1 MKKSQRIKT
10 LVELKAEQEKN
21 ALKGL
26 GLSQRKLMDIETQV
40 ENLKKYRQEYQ
51 DNFNQLGGYGVKI
64 AQLLEFKSFIDK
76 LDQAIMGQEQALRL
90 CKEELAVKR
99 KIWEGIH
106 HKTNS
111 LQKVLDSAILTETQ
125 HKNSREQL
133 ELDERASRLGR
144 NNRGGMK
151 NA

>member
-10 LVELKAEQEKN
+10 LVELKAEQEKS

-26 GLSQRKLMDIETQV
+26 GISQRKLIEIELQV

-51 DNFNQLGGYGVKI
+51 ENFDQLGSDGVKI

-76 LDQAIMGQEQALRL
+76 LDKAIAGQEYSLQI
-90 CKEELAVKR
+90 CKEELTVKR
-99 KIWEGIH
+99 QAWENIH
-106 HKTNS
+106 HKTSS
-111 LQKVLDSAILTETQ
+111 LQKIFASSVAVEAKHDV
-125 HKNSREQL
+125 KREQL
-133 ELDERASRLGR
+133 ELDERASRIGR
-144 NNRGGMK
+144 SNQGGMK